1 MCPCRYLE
9 FKKSEQDVGELS
21 RFVQAHDL
29 YCAEQA
35 QQKCAEAAAEGK
47 ARQAELS
54 AAMDQADKDKKEKKK
69 AIEKALAKKS
79 KEGTGEIKTLEKTES
94 ELSKQLVKLGAA
106 ARAKSAGQSDQQ
118 AAAMA

>member
-1 MCPCRYLE
+1 M
-9 FKKSEQDVGELS
+9 GELS

-79 KEGTGEIKTLEKTES
+79 KEGTGEIKTLEKQLTSCMQLDQAEKDAAQAS
-94 ELSKQLVKLGAA
+94 LDAQIAQLEQLVEEVL
-106 ARAKSAGQSDQQ
+106 RR
-118 AAAMA
+118 

>member
-1 MCPCRYLE
+1 M
-9 FKKSEQDVGELS
+9 GELS